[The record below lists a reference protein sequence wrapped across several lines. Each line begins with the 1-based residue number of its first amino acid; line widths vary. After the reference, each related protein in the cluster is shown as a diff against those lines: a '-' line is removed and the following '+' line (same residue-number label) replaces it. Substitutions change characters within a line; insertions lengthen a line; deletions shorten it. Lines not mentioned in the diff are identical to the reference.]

1 MGEIHFNMDDWEKD
15 DYEPPAPAV
24 SAANDRWDGEDEE
37 DVKDNWED
45 SDDGNKPESE
55 QTPKEGGAYQ
65 RKKKKPLAERIAEKQ
80 KLKLEADAAA
90 KEAKK
95 ELTPE
100 EKLAEKIRLQK
111 IQEEADLKNAKDLF
125 GVDGES
131 SAKGS
136 IDKMYP
142 ETKEE
147 FEQFA
152 EALKTK
158 ITFFESSKE
167 YGEFME
173 KLINQVSVTLP
184 VEVIKKIG
192 VSLNQLYHEKERQ
205 RKEAVK
211 NKKKKQKAIV
221 RIERDDLGL
230 ADGTGGDFYDDDDDF
245 I

>member
-1 MGEIHFNMDDWEKD
+1 MDDWEKD
-15 DYEPPAPAV
+15 DFEPDAPVAPKEI
-24 SAANDRWDGEDEE
+24 NDRWEGEDED

-45 SDDGNKPESE
+45 SDDGSKPESE
-55 QTPKEGGAYQ
+55 QTPKEGVAFQ
-65 RKKKKPLAERIAEKQ
+65 RKKKKPLAERIAQKQKEKQ
-80 KLKLEADAAA
+80 EADAAA

-111 IQEEADLKNAKDLF
+111 IQEDADLNNAKDLF
-125 GVDGES
+125 GVGDSG
-131 SAKGS
+131 AKGS

-205 RKEAVK
+205 RKEMAK